1 MPDKPMA
8 QSLYE
13 QLKQDI
19 RENKLPMAVALKQE
33 ELAAQYGVSRIPI
46 RDVLQKL
53 KNEGWLVQSGKCG
66 VMIATLSAQE
76 AEDLSTMRQYLEP
89 LILGYALPQLTNN
102 MLGQAEDLLVALD
115 NKQLSV
121 SDCGELNWQFHACLY
136 QAANRPTLFNTIVNL
151 HQQCSRYIGFHN
163 TQLNYNTTSQDEH
176 YQLLAAL
183 KNQQSTLAQTI
194 LKQHIAQAS
203 KQLVAYLNAQTRD
216 A

>member
-1 MPDKPMA
+1 MADRQLA

-19 RENKLPMAVALKQE
+19 REHKLPVGMALKQE

-66 VMIATLSAQE
+66 VMIASLSAQE
-76 AEDLSTMRQYLEP
+76 AEDLSLMRQYLEP
-89 LILGYALPQLTNN
+89 LLLAYALPNLTNN

-121 SDCGELNWQFHACLY
+121 TECGELNWQFHACLY

-163 TQLNYNTTSQDEH
+163 TQLNYNSTSQDEH
-176 YQLLAAL
+176 YQLLDAL
-183 KNQQSTLAQTI
+183 KNKQLELAQSI

-203 KQLVAYLNAQTRD
+203 CQLVAYLQAEHKR
-216 A
+216 

>member
-1 MPDKPMA
+1 MADKQLA

-19 RENKLPMAVALKQE
+19 REHKLPVGMALKQE

-66 VMIATLSAQE
+66 VMIASLSAQE
-76 AEDLSTMRQYLEP
+76 AEDLSLMRQYLEP
-89 LILGYALPQLTNN
+89 LLLAYALPNLTNN

-121 SDCGELNWQFHACLY
+121 SECGELNWQFHACLY

-176 YQLLAAL
+176 YQLLDAL
-183 KNQQSTLAQTI
+183 KNKQSKLAQSI

-203 KQLVAYLNAQTRD
+203 CQLVEYLQAEHKS
-216 A
+216 

>member
-1 MPDKPMA
+1 MHDKPMA

-13 QLKQDI
+13 QFKQDI
-19 RENKLPMAVALKQE
+19 RDNKLPVEVALKQE

-66 VMIATLSAQE
+66 VMIASLSAQE
-76 AEDLSTMRQYLEP
+76 AEDLSLMRQYLEP
-89 LILGYALPQLTNN
+89 LILGYALPNLTNN
-102 MLGQAEDLLVALD
+102 ILGQAEDLLVALD
-115 NKQLSV
+115 NKNLSV
-121 SDCGELNWQFHACLY
+121 SECGELNWQFHACLY

-176 YQLLAAL
+176 YQLLDAL
-183 KNQQSTLAQTI
+183 KNKQSKLAQTI
-194 LKQHIAQAS
+194 LKQHVAQAS
-203 KQLVAYLNAQTRD
+203 CQLVEYLQAEHKS
-216 A
+216 

>member
-1 MPDKPMA
+1 MADKQLA

-19 RENKLPMAVALKQE
+19 REHKLPVGMALKQE

-66 VMIATLSAQE
+66 VMIASLSAQE
-76 AEDLSTMRQYLEP
+76 AEDLSLMRQYLEP
-89 LILGYALPQLTNN
+89 LLLAYALPNLTNN

-115 NKQLSV
+115 NKNLSV
-121 SDCGELNWQFHACLY
+121 TECGELNWQFHACLY
-136 QAANRPTLFNTIVNL
+136 QAANRPTLFNTIISL

-163 TQLNYNTTSQDEH
+163 TQLNYNSTSQDEH
-176 YQLLAAL
+176 YQLLDAL
-183 KNQQSTLAQTI
+183 KNKQLELAQSI

-203 KQLVAYLNAQTRD
+203 CQLVEYLQAEHKS
-216 A
+216 

>member
-1 MPDKPMA
+1 MADKQLA

-19 RENKLPMAVALKQE
+19 REHKLPVGMALKQE

-66 VMIATLSAQE
+66 VMIASLSAQE
-76 AEDLSTMRQYLEP
+76 AEDLSLMRQYLEP
-89 LILGYALPQLTNN
+89 LLLAYALPNLTNN

-121 SDCGELNWQFHACLY
+121 SECGELNWQFHACLY
-136 QAANRPTLFNTIVNL
+136 QAANRPTLFNTIISL

-163 TQLNYNTTSQDEH
+163 TQLNYNSTSQDEH
-176 YQLLAAL
+176 YQLLDAL
-183 KNQQSTLAQTI
+183 KNKQLELAQSI

-203 KQLVAYLNAQTRD
+203 CQLVEYLQAEHKS
-216 A
+216 

>member
-1 MPDKPMA
+1 MADKQLA

-19 RENKLPMAVALKQE
+19 REHKLPVEVALKQE

-66 VMIATLSAQE
+66 VMIASLSAQE
-76 AEDLSTMRQYLEP
+76 AEDLSLMRQYLEP
-89 LILGYALPQLTNN
+89 LILGYAQHNLTNN
-102 MLGQAEDLLVALD
+102 ILGQAEDLLVALD

-121 SDCGELNWQFHACLY
+121 SECGELNWQFHACLY
-136 QAANRPTLFNTIVNL
+136 QAANRPTLFNTIISL

-176 YQLLAAL
+176 YQLLDAL
-183 KNQQSTLAQTI
+183 KNKQLELAQSI

-203 KQLVAYLNAQTRD
+203 CQLVAYLQAEHKS
-216 A
+216 